1 MVMMMIKFS
10 SYASRMRAEDA
21 AERKLG
27 WLKKRLK
34 TSLTLSQAPAP
45 IAKPPLLISPS
56 KP

>member
-27 WLKKRLK
+27 WLKKSK
-34 TSLTLSQAPAP
+34 N
-45 IAKPPLLISPS
+45 LLDFVPS
-56 KP
+56 TCPDC